1 MRVNMIGTANVLEA
15 AKDLPGLERLVDFS
29 TSEVFGQSKKR
40 MQEFMM
46 GESISESVEN
56 EDLTPRM

>member
-1 MRVNMIGTANVLEA
+1 MCWRRQKI
-15 AKDLPGLERLVDFS
+15 LPGLERLVDFS